1 MNIEIYIGYFFFLLV
16 SLLIYKYKNLQIL
29 WIVYAI
35 FLGCYVGY
43 TLPEFSS
50 NLYIV
55 NKLFI
60 RSIKCIIGPLLFST
74 LVLGIA
80 GHKDETALGRMAWK
94 SILYFEMATTM
105 ALAIGLFMINTFP
118 VGLSIQ
124 LTNKVDVNHSLE
136 AVKNVKSWQEHII
149 NLLPEN
155 FIKALAEGQI
165 LQIVLFTILFSIALN
180 KIPTRQKEVVVKF
193 AHSLSEVMF
202 KLTGMIMYLA
212 PICVFAAMAFAVSH
226 AGLEV
231 IKKLISLVFL
241 LYASLVIFILITLL
255 PIAVVI
261 KLKFIKFWNSI
272 KDPVALAFATTS
284 SESALP
290 KAMLAMEK
298 YGVSKKVVSFV
309 MPLGYSFNL
318 DGTTLYLSLA
328 SVFVAQV
335 SGIELSI
342 GTQIALML
350 SLMLSSKG
358 IAGVPRAS
366 LVILVT
372 TLADFQIPEW
382 PVMIMFGIDELMDMA
397 RSSVNVLGNCFA
409 TVVVGAWEN
418 EIDNNENINN

>member
-155 FIKALAEGQI
+155 
-165 LQIVLFTILFSIALN
+165 
-180 KIPTRQKEVVVKF
+180 
-193 AHSLSEVMF
+193 LS
-202 KLTGMIMYLA
+202 K
-212 PICVFAAMAFAVSH
+212 H
-226 AGLEV
+226 W
-231 IKKLISLVFL
+231 
-241 LYASLVIFILITLL
+241 
-255 PIAVVI
+255 
-261 KLKFIKFWNSI
+261 LKDRFYK
-272 KDPVALAFATTS
+272 
-284 SESALP
+284 
-290 KAMLAMEK
+290 
-298 YGVSKKVVSFV
+298 
-309 MPLGYSFNL
+309 
-318 DGTTLYLSLA
+318 
-328 SVFVAQV
+328 
-335 SGIELSI
+335 
-342 GTQIALML
+342 
-350 SLMLSSKG
+350 
-358 IAGVPRAS
+358 
-366 LVILVT
+366 
-372 TLADFQIPEW
+372 
-382 PVMIMFGIDELMDMA
+382 
-397 RSSVNVLGNCFA
+397 
-409 TVVVGAWEN
+409 
-418 EIDNNENINN
+418 